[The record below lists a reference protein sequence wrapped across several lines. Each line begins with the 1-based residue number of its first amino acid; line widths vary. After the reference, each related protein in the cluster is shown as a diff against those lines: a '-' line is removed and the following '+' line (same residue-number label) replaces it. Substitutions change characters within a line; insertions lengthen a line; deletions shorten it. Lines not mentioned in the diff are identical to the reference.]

1 MKLWKIAIYNYF
13 GKLLQTVYYT
23 SKQEAEKH
31 HENDDHFTEVS
42 YAGNFTKQELAPVT
56 ADLLERSNADIVY
69 LDSHEHYAKYWKRL
83 DF

>member
-31 HENDDHFTEVS
+31 SAAHEHYSKVY
-42 YAGNFTKQELAPVT
+42 YAGNFTKQELVPIT
-56 ADLLERSNADIVY
+56 ADILERANADIIY
-69 LDSHEHYAKYWKRL
+69 LDSYEQYVKYWQRL
-83 DF
+83 F